1 MPNRCRDRH
10 STGLHALFGYVRV
23 NPVFGVNQVFGL
35 SCVKELAGFD
45 LDRAGLST
53 CTFRLDGDLGQ
64 VESDDPVERGERF
77 GA

>member
-1 MPNRCRDRH
+1 MI
-10 STGLHALFGYVRV
+10 
-23 NPVFGVNQVFGL
+23 NQGHTPGTTRL
-35 SCVKELAGFD
+35 NNK
-45 LDRAGLST
+45 LST

>member
-1 MPNRCRDRH
+1 MLSGKRGSSRLRLARRESPN
-10 STGLHALFGYVRV
+10 TIWLIVQRV
-23 NPVFGVNQVFGL
+23 HVL
-35 SCVKELAGFD
+35 SCVQELAGFD

>member
-1 MPNRCRDRH
+1 
-10 STGLHALFGYVRV
+10 
-23 NPVFGVNQVFGL
+23 L